1 MESDTKVSERGKYVV
16 IEGNDGTGKSTQVG
30 LVRERL
36 AAHGIDSV
44 EFHEPAGTQ
53 IADEI
58 RTILKNGEL
67 ERDGET
73 DLLLFTA
80 ARHEI
85 WKTARA
91 KLKLGIWVVAARNYY
106 SSLAYQGYGKGVS
119 IDLINE
125 TTRQFTDETY
135 MNPDLALILAV
146 DDETREERI
155 AKRGS
160 LEKPDAFESLGDEF
174 QARLNDGYLKVAA
187 EKDIQIIDASQ
198 TPEAVG
204 ADIWQYVEPLTD

>member
-1 MESDTKVSERGKYVV
+1 MSEYGKYVV

-44 EFHEPAGTQ
+44 EFHEPAGTP

-119 IDLINE
+119 IDLIAE
-125 TTRQFTDETY
+125 TTRQFTDEQY

-146 DDETREERI
+146 DDQTREKRI

-174 QARLNDGYLKVAA
+174 QARLNRGYLKVA
-187 EKDIQIIDASQ
+187 ETHSLPIIDASQ
-198 TPEAVG
+198 SLEDVSK
-204 ADIWQYVEPLTD
+204 DIWLHVEPLVD

>member
-1 MESDTKVSERGKYVV
+1 VSEYGKYVV

-30 LVRERL
+30 LMRERL
-36 AAHGIDSV
+36 AAHGIESV
-44 EFHEPAGTQ
+44 EFHEPAGTP

-85 WKTARA
+85 WKTAHA

-106 SSLAYQGYGKGVS
+106 SSLAYQGYGKGVPVN
-119 IDLINE
+119 LITE
-125 TTRQFTDETY
+125 TTRQFTDEQY

-146 DDETREERI
+146 DDQTREERI
-155 AKRGS
+155 ANRGS
-160 LEKPDAFESLGDEF
+160 LEKPDAFESLGDDF
-174 QARLNDGYLKVAA
+174 QARLNSGYLRVA
-187 EKDIQIIDASQ
+187 ETHGLTIIDASQ
-198 TPEAVG
+198 SPEDVSN
-204 ADIWQYVEPLTD
+204 DIWLHVEPLID